1 MDLLRSLII
10 GPSGTPYE
18 DAPFVIDWKL
28 NDNFRVFS
36 TISFYFFDD
45 LARYNSP
52 KSTYRS
58 FPKLDEWYISIIVI
72 QFQAYK
78 NFFSGFRKR
87 PVSLIIY

>member
-36 TISFYFFDD
+36 TISFYFF
-45 LARYNSP
+45 
-52 KSTYRS
+52 
-58 FPKLDEWYISIIVI
+58 
-72 QFQAYK
+72 
-78 NFFSGFRKR
+78 
-87 PVSLIIY
+87 